1 MVRYFKGNITS
12 PRKFPSSDEVKQGI
26 LHWSYVVFTTRQP
39 YIIYENLPWIFRFLM
54 QLGNITL
61 YKYLLQCH
69 TCTCIG
75 KPQKSN
81 HKSIYVNHLTSNV
94 KKTFYQSCLKISPI
108 KNEHLVFFAI
118 SDDNLREL
126 SIVKDWVSYSQN
138 TEN

>member
-1 MVRYFKGNITS
+1 MRSIMVRYFKGNITS

-26 LHWSYVVFTTRQP
+26 FHWSYIVFTTGHS
-39 YIIYENLPWIFRFLM
+39 YIIYENLPWFFRFLM

-81 HKSIYVNHLTSNV
+81 EKSIYVNHLTSNFTKHFIKV
-94 KKTFYQSCLKISPI
+94 ARKSPPIRTNIWSFSQSVMIKMLLKFTWII
-108 KNEHLVFFAI
+108 HC
-118 SDDNLREL
+118 
-126 SIVKDWVSYSQN
+126 
-138 TEN
+138 